1 MKRENGGIILSAS
14 DLMRFQ
20 GCRHATTLDLGWLD
34 RAEHPPTCGS
44 PKPAEDDESAELL
57 QKKGDAHERAF
68 LAESDRRRRATPC
81 SWRSIPICSPKSRA
95 CFPKTSMSSLA
106 TVGRLTETV
115 NADSTAWRRGS
126 RQRPAAGRE

>member
-68 LAESDRRRRATPC
+68 LAEMKAAGTNVEEIETKRATFDM
-81 SWRSIPICSPKSRA
+81 A
-95 CFPKTSMSSLA
+95 HAM
-106 TVGRLTETV
+106 TVAAMKV
-115 NADSTAWRRGS
+115 GS
-126 RQRPAAGRE
+126 RSSFRRH